1 MIQHLVFAGGAGNC
15 IKALG
20 VIQTL
25 ETSGYWS
32 RENIKSIHGT
42 SGGAIL
48 GALIC
53 MGFEWSVINDYMLL
67 RPWHEAYQCN
77 VNQLFDAFSKR
88 GLFGRNVI
96 EIFMNPF
103 LKAKDI
109 SCDIT
114 LKEFYELTKIDFY
127 MFTLEINEFEVVT
140 LSYITHPDLP
150 LLNAL
155 HMTSALPIII
165 SPVCIE
171 DKCYVDGGVTCNYP
185 LNQCI
190 KYLTEKEKEKET
202 AIDLSSVLGIKN
214 KRSYVG
220 KNIVT
225 GESSILEYMY
235 GFINKLMRAMSTE
248 DKQCSIP
255 NQIEYDAELLGFN
268 FLSSTMTSL
277 EVRKELLEDGFK
289 VANRFLQEKEKE
301 GEKEGEK
308 GVEVTRL
315 EDSV

>member
-25 ETSGYWS
+25 EISGFWS

-48 GALIC
+48 GSLIC

-88 GLFGRNVI
+88 GLFDRNVI

-109 SCDIT
+109 PFDIT
-114 LKEFYELTKIDFY
+114 LKDFYELTKIDFY

-140 LSYITHPDLP
+140 LSHITHPDLP

-185 LNQCI
+185 LDQCI
-190 KYLTEKEKEKET
+190 RYLSEKGKGKEREKD
-202 AIDLSSVLGIKN
+202 IDLSTILGIKN
-214 KRSYVG
+214 KRCYTG

-235 GFINKLMRAMSTE
+235 GFVNKLMRAMSTE

-277 EVRKELLEDGFK
+277 DVRKELLEDGFK
-289 VANRFLQEKEKE
+289 VAKEFLQEKEKE
-301 GEKEGEK
+301 LEKEGEK
-308 GVEVTRL
+308 DDL
-315 EDSV
+315 ENSV